1 MESAMPS
8 EVKMP
13 QLGETVVEGTITRW
27 LKGEGERVEM
37 DEPLVEVS
45 TDKVDSEIPSPAAG
59 TVARIYVPEGE
70 TVTVGTLIAEIAA
83 GEEAGR
89 PLAGTGAGA
98 DGADGARAQPPPPPA
113 YEKVRPIEI
122 PQPDRA
128 PAAVASF
135 PDAPAGEKEAAAA
148 RLEPTDVEP
157 RRGVLSPLVR
167 RLAADHG
174 VDLATVKGTGT
185 GGRITK
191 QDVLRATESRP
202 PAASPKSPEPPQR
215 PAPPAQP
222 AAEMAAAPEAAEVV
236 DTPGA
241 GDEVVAITHMRK
253 AIAEHMVSSHLETAR
268 AWNVVEVDMSRIW
281 RLRQLAGPS
290 FSEREG
296 FSLTWMPF
304 VAKAVTQA
312 LLTYPQVNSSWN
324 GDGTTTLKH
333 YVNLGIAVALDRGLI
348 VPVIHR
354 ADGMNLVGLS
364 RAVRDLAQRA
374 RQKKLVPDDVASG
387 TFTITNPGP
396 FGSILSV
403 PIINRGQTGILA
415 FDGVT
420 KRPVVVTDEDGNDS
434 IAIRHM
440 VFISMSWDHRVIDGA
455 EAARFLALIKALLEK
470 AEFSPDL
477 SAYLPQG

>member
-1 MESAMPS
+1 MP
-8 EVKMP
+8 
-13 QLGETVVEGTITRW
+13 
-27 LKGEGERVEM
+27 
-37 DEPLVEVS
+37 
-45 TDKVDSEIPSPAAG
+45 
-59 TVARIYVPEGE
+59 
-70 TVTVGTLIAEIAA
+70 
-83 GEEAGR
+83 EA
-89 PLAGTGAGA
+89 
-98 DGADGARAQPPPPPA
+98 DQPP
-113 YEKVRPIEI
+113 
-122 PQPDRA
+122 
-128 PAAVASF
+128 
-135 PDAPAGEKEAAAA
+135 AAAA
-148 RLEPTDVEP
+148 SPIDTWAGEREAAPSRLEPTEAEP

-167 RLAADHG
+167 RLAAEHG
-174 VDLATVKGTGT
+174 VDLAVVKGTGT

-191 QDVLRATESRP
+191 QDVLGATESRP
-202 PAASPKSPEPPQR
+202 PAASPKPPEPPQR
-215 PAPPAQP
+215 PPSPQQP
-222 AAEMAAAPEAAEVV
+222 AAEVIAAPVAARIAS
-236 DTPGA
+236 TRGA
-241 GDEVVAITHMRK
+241 GDEVVPITHIRK

-304 VAKAVTQA
+304 LAKAVTQA

-333 YVNLGIAVALDRGLI
+333 YVNLGIAVALERGLI

-364 RAVRDLAQRA
+364 RAIRDVAKRA
-374 RQKKLVPDDVASG
+374 REKKLVPDDVASG

-420 KRPVVVTDEDGNDS
+420 K
-434 IAIRHM
+434 
-440 VFISMSWDHRVIDGA
+440 
-455 EAARFLALIKALLEK
+455 
-470 AEFSPDL
+470 
-477 SAYLPQG
+477 